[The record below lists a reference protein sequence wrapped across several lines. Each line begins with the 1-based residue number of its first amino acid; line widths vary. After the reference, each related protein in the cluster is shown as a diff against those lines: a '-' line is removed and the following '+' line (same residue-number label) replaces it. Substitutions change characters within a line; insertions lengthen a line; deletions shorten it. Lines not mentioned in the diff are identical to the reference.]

1 LEQDNAQQEPVNEVE
16 GAQASEPQN
25 EVSESAES
33 VSEKTFSQAE
43 VASQIKEALAT
54 EQVKWQSS
62 KDKEL
67 SELQNKAVELEKQ
80 AKLAQ
85 LASQEQREIDSW
97 GDTPEVQ
104 AFHEARRE
112 HAAQVEVDRQKRM
125 ETETLANQTSMTNRM
140 IKAKEIAT
148 AHPGMDVEDL
158 MRCQSPEDMQGL
170 VDIFDKIK
178 TSLGGK
184 QPQKVDSSVPSAP
197 GVNLKDMEPLDAI
210 RFAVEHPK

>member
-1 LEQDNAQQEPVNEVE
+1 LEQENAQQEPVEEVE
-16 GAQASEPQN
+16 GAQVSEPVE
-25 EVSESAES
+25 EVSEPAES
-33 VSEKTFSQAE
+33 VSEPTFSQAD
-43 VASQIKEALAT
+43 VARQIKGALEEAET
-54 EQVKWQSS
+54 KWQSR
-62 KDKEL
+62 KDTEFQPLKDQNTEL
-67 SELQNKAVELEKQ
+67 LKQ
-80 AKLAQ
+80 IKDAQ
-85 LASQEQREIDSW
+85 LATQEQREIDSW
-97 GDTPEVQ
+97 GDTAEVK
-104 AFHEARRE
+104 AFHLTRRE

-125 ETETLANQTSMTNRM
+125 ETETLANQINLTNRM
-140 IKAKEIAT
+140 VKAKEIAT